1 MKTHSVKPNEVT
13 RKWYIIDA
21 STASFGRISTEAAR
35 LLLGKDKPHFSHHID
50 CGDYVIV
57 INSDKLVATG
67 AKLDKKMYYSHSGYP
82 GALKEMTLGEKMKK
96 DSTQVIHHAVR
107 GMLPDNKLRAE
118 RLARLKIY
126 PGEEHPHD
134 PQKPINLSKKAG
146 S

>member
-1 MKTHSVKPNEVT
+1 MKTHSVKPGEIS

-21 STASFGRISTEAAR
+21 STASFGRISTEAAK
-35 LLLGKDKPHFSHHID
+35 LLIGKDKPQFSHHID

-57 INSDKLVATG
+57 LNSDKLIATG
-67 AKLDKKMYYSHSGYP
+67 AKLNKKMYYSHSGYP
-82 GALKEMTLGEKMKK
+82 GALKEMNLSDKMKK
-96 DSTQVIHHAVR
+96 DSTEVMRHAIR
-107 GMLPDNKLRAE
+107 GMLPVNKLRAE
-118 RLARLKIY
+118 RLDRLKIY